1 MESDARHPS
10 RLTMRLSFCVPAA
23 ARALVL
29 ATATLA
35 LFATVPCGQ
44 ARAADA
50 VLGPEAARTV
60 PITDAHFHL
69 MAWMDVRE
77 LAGYMDRNGIRW
89 AGGAGIGGVK
99 SPGAGGPKFA
109 EAIEVLG
116 SRFIRPAG
124 TGPWLSLYHAVGN
137 AAHENPAAPEV
148 QQRLAAI
155 EAELRDRGARVIGEI
170 HANART
176 TSPEPMVQFKV
187 RADSPTLKALLDLAG
202 RYRRPLNL
210 HAQWDPDTSQE
221 VEQLAASNRGAQLML
236 AHCGSTADAAAIR
249 RLFERNANVVCD
261 LSARGV
267 PPLHG
272 RGDSFAVYD
281 ERGIRGG
288 WKRLIEDYPDRFAVG
303 LDIPQNWEEYEA
315 TVRAIRL
322 GLLANLSPSTAE
334 KVAYRNAQAWFD
346 LP

>member
-1 MESDARHPS
+1 
-10 RLTMRLSFCVPAA
+10 
-23 ARALVL
+23 
-29 ATATLA
+29 
-35 LFATVPCGQ
+35 
-44 ARAADA
+44 
-50 VLGPEAARTV
+50 
-60 PITDAHFHL
+60 
-69 MAWMDVRE
+69 
-77 LAGYMDRNGIRW
+77 
-89 AGGAGIGGVK
+89 
-99 SPGAGGPKFA
+99 
-109 EAIEVLG
+109 
-116 SRFIRPAG
+116 
-124 TGPWLSLYHAVGN
+124 
-137 AAHENPAAPEV
+137 V

-176 TSPEPMVQFKV
+176 TSPESMAQFKV

>member
-1 MESDARHPS
+1 MKAFL
-10 RLTMRLSFCVPAA
+10 RLPIATLVQ
-23 ARALVL
+23 VL
-29 ATATLA
+29 AAVTIALAATL
-35 LFATVPCGQ
+35 PCGH
-44 ARAADA
+44 ARAAEA
-50 VLGPEAARTV
+50 VLAAEAARTV
-60 PITDAHFHL
+60 PIADAHFHV

-99 SPGAGGPKFA
+99 SPGAGAPKFA
-109 EAIEVLG
+109 EAVNVLG

-124 TGPWLSLYHAVGN
+124 TGPWLSLYHSVGA
-137 AAHENPAAPEV
+137 AAHEDPASPEV

-202 RYRRPLNL
+202 RYKRPLNL
-210 HAQWDPDTSQE
+210 HAQWDPDTAQE
-221 VEQLAASNRGAQLML
+221 VERLAASNRGAQVML

-249 RLFERNANVVCD
+249 GVFARNANVVCD

-267 PPLHG
+267 PPLQG

-288 WKRLIEDYPDRFAVG
+288 WKQLIEDYPDRFAVG
-303 LDIPQNWEEYEA
+303 LDILQSWEEYEV

-322 GLLANLSPSTAE
+322 GLLANLSPATAE
-334 KVAYRNAQAWFD
+334 KVAYRNAQAWFG